1 MTIRELDQL
10 TQWIDCEV
18 VNENISQK
26 YSALV
31 QVLAQNVQPQQQQP
45 FENQKEDLF
54 KALRPMK
61 LYSLDQEQIKVLK
74 DLEILATLGNR
85 AVETIKDVLYRNAID
100 IATTHKSINAMLQVL
115 NTGINKMDQ
124 IKTALVGFVEPEEY
138 A

>member
-100 IATTHKSINAMLQVL
+100 IATAHKSINAMLQVL
-115 NTGINKMDQ
+115 NVGINKMDQ